1 MTEDLFVGIPEPVDV
16 RRNLLESSRDLIKCL
31 QSYEKLERIREQKLK
46 YFKEM
51 RKVSAELDL
60 LITKLKE
67 KLPKQGI
74 RKLEKTEQKKQITET
89 LIQPNKKLKS
99 DLKKLEEQL
108 QEIEEQLK
116 SLK

>member
-1 MTEDLFVGIPEPVDV
+1 MSEELFVGIPEPIDV

-31 QSYEKLERIREQKLK
+31 QTYEKLELIRNQKLK

-51 RKVSAELDL
+51 KRVSAELDL
-60 LITKLKE
+60 LITKLKQ
-67 KLPKQGI
+67 KIPKQGI
-74 RKLEKTEQKKQITET
+74 RKLEKTEQKKKITEE
-89 LIQPNKKLKS
+89 LITPNKKLKS

-116 SLK
+116 NLK